1 MDIVSICVILYCV
14 YLLYT
19 FGKIFQVGD
28 FVKKFLS
35 VILVAVIILSTFSIG
50 ASASFNSLL
59 ETEADIV
66 LLINT
71 DTETV
76 ILDKNADK
84 RSAPASLTKIV
95 TCMLVLENCTDL
107 STMVTCKRESLN
119 GLYEQNAATAGILAG
134 ETLSIK
140 DLLYCLM
147 LPSAADAANI
157 LADYVGNGIDNFV
170 VMMNEFVAKL
180 GCENTK
186 FYNAHGLDTDP
197 NAYTTANDL
206 YKITK
211 YALQN
216 PTFKEITSTSR
227 YDVAPTAKY
236 PYTRYLHNT
245 NKMMN
250 PGIPDYYCDAVSGVK
265 TGTTDAAGRCVITTA
280 SRDGYNYLL
289 IVMGAPQYDIDN
301 DGVEENV
308 AFTESKKIYNW
319 AFKNIELTKVNDKTD
334 VVTVVDVKYNSKVD
348 HLRLVPA
355 EEISALVPLGTQSGS
370 LVTRPIENETPKV
383 VKAPIKKGDV
393 IGKAEVLYGNDI
405 VATVDLVAAEDID
418 LNVFL
423 LIIGVAKN
431 ILSTTIFKVLFI
443 VLAILVVIYILLII
457 RRNKIRAKR
466 KKIRM
471 IKG

>member
-319 AFKNIELTKVNDKTD
+319 AFKNIELTKVTDKTD

>member
-1 MDIVSICVILYCV
+1 MDIATICVILYYV
-14 YLLYT
+14 YILYT

-28 FVKKFLS
+28 FVKKLLS
-35 VILVAVIILSTFSIG
+35 AILAVIIILSSLSIG
-50 ASASFNSLL
+50 ASASFNSLM

-66 LLINT
+66 LLVNT

-84 RSAPASLTKIV
+84 RSAPASLTKMV

-134 ETLSIK
+134 EALSIK

-206 YKITK
+206 YKIAK

-216 PTFKEITSTSR
+216 PTFKKITSTSR
-227 YDVAPTAKY
+227 YDIAPTNKY
-236 PYTRYLHNT
+236 PHTRYLHNT

-265 TGTTDAAGRCVITTA
+265 TGTTDAAGRCVITTG

-289 IVMGAPQYDIDN
+289 VVMGAPQYDIDN

-308 AFTESKKIYNW
+308 AFTDSKKIYNW
-319 AFKNIELTKVNDKTD
+319 AFDNIELTKVTDKTD
-334 VVTVVDVKYNSKVD
+334 VITVVDVEYNSKVD

-370 LVTRPIENETPKV
+370 LVTRPIESETPKSI
-383 VKAPIKKGDV
+383 KAPIKKGDV
-393 IGKAEVLYGNDI
+393 IGKAEVLYGNDV

-418 LNVFL
+418 LNIFL
-423 LIIGVAKN
+423 LIIGVIKN
-431 ILSTTIFKVLFI
+431 ILSTTIVKILLILF
-443 VLAILVVIYILLII
+443 VILVIIYILLII